1 MPAVRAKER
10 CHEFGPAR
18 TMPDVPMSE
27 AMMDNKFIK
36 CAEDEL
42 GNARARSVPARLRNL
57 CALGDARDLLAA
69 AR

>member
-1 MPAVRAKER
+1 
-10 CHEFGPAR
+10 
-18 TMPDVPMSE
+18 MPDVPMSE

-57 CALGDARDLLAA
+57 CALGDARDLLAV